1 MVLKKNLITSLIIG
15 LTAVMISF
23 IGIALYN
30 ANKNSTSPVNSNVSE
45 FVGDSISVR
54 FKYKNDGDYVILT
67 KSITDK
73 DESEIELTKD
83 DVNEL
88 MMNALTDDYSTAS
101 GWTISEKMT
110 EQQKVEF
117 YNSYNKDQILINFE
131 TQIFSLNDNKITT
144 DSNLA
149 YVSAASDN
157 IFTVSGTTTVDSGI
171 SSRQEMNY
179 VGENTAYGTYWI
191 KNNTGQYSFS
201 GRYFLMNDIDM
212 GGKSN
217 PWGGGIGTNTNPFK
231 YTFDGQGYAI
241 KNIFINDKTRF
252 GDAIGLFGVISN
264 ATIKNLNLDTF
275 KIYLYQSMDT
285 EGSITDNV
293 GILCGKVAS
302 GTSAITNISAYANE
316 SATAN
321 WTGEVASGKD
331 DANCGILV
339 KELYVKESGGLWWK
353 TYSSS
358 PQYVGGL
365 VGTVANSATLNISN
379 VIFRGNISVQVTSA
393 ARVAIAGG
401 IVGIIRNVDSGDIY
415 TSEFID
421 TSTNVKYGT
430 SSSVN
435 QCIFEGEIYI
445 TVVKANS
452 STALGGDAQDGVN
465 NTVNISLIGGICGAM
480 LKPAQF
486 TNCIANLIK
495 YGNVVVV
502 DTYSADIDFLNSED
516 LSWRTS
522 RISPG
527 LLARYGDT
535 VLKFY
540 SSNDSY
546 TVGGYARVSA
556 PLMSGINLLD
566 GCAPTSTKNG
576 DSADIDLKNF
586 ATCETYLNISEE
598 GANCDTSCNWFI
610 DDKVNDGYPIPMTL
624 LRIKDYK
631 FTLTVQGG
639 YISWY
644 YVGLDDNNSP
654 RAEGDT
660 VIYSSTIQASPVYT
674 MPMAD
679 YCEDLILGA
688 DASSYNDY
696 YYLGEWCLILV
707 EDEDYYYQSNAP
719 YTDETNREITFWL
732 TARKIEYRFPSKGS
746 ITINSDISINYT
758 LNLENDNEY
767 QFDYSDGCYVKDIP
781 TGIVIE
787 YQNSHIIGYRADY
800 VILFEFTLTIEQTD
814 GVDMSKFVQCS
825 SWLSTC
831 RQKSSGLLVKETK
844 INFDLHEVGEVT
856 TDENN
861 YEVITP
867 QFEAEEYTLSSIIL
881 NSTSDKVI
889 PSDLIGELDYSNA
902 STTTGYFNLKVTING
917 NSVVLKYDND
927 TSNLSEIVVVAKDKL
942 FNTDV
947 AYWKYNDI
955 NGELIDF
962 PSEGLYIYEISAI
975 QAYLDPIDYSFNVDY
990 NKNGED
996 TYAQSKSYTYNI
1008 ASEET
1013 SIEDPEFIPEGKTF
1027 GGWLLLDCNQEN
1039 PYEFDGVNYT
1049 ISSINETDKVLFLQ
1063 ATQDS
1068 NIVGQWMFKYSTIFD
1083 RSIEGKKYYSITTF
1097 IALDTNNNYSYG
1109 ILPSTHIDDKD
1120 KENPLIRSYWGNTYD
1135 VNILN
1140 DAINTLW
1147 YENDLNSE
1155 FTYAGVNSQLYTNGL
1170 TGTNSILITISASPD
1185 SQYAFASSET
1195 NDGDGISMF
1204 KFSDFTSESYVPKI
1218 EGSNNYYYV
1227 YAYGYRIIGW
1237 QIYFTYDDTIYYL
1250 IISNN
1255 DDSEE
1260 NAEWTYTT
1268 DQLYSINSIGN
1279 LSNTNSNNLA
1289 YYADDLDQ
1297 ILIGIITND
1306 IKIKMT
1312 PVWEAVSIRP
1322 NAIDGSLKIDG
1333 PIITYNDKGA
1343 ESGKEGYYLTDLIN
1357 KLSNLGQSIAY
1368 FTTEN
1373 GSNIAIAGTWNYYN
1387 IGREEFNYQTNTKIY
1402 EIPLEYTH
1410 YSDNIYKV
1418 NLDLNG
1424 FENATLNSEQTNY
1437 SIYEGESAP
1446 QAAVYTFKDFGY
1458 IDYLNSGYEYIEEY
1472 VDTLVNYISN
1482 YDKNVGASQ
1491 DFYAYTIYSDGRQ
1504 TYIYL
1509 TNNKSIGYLP
1519 VYTTGSKIL
1528 IAWNNYNKNG
1538 GSNLDGDIYSYL
1550 TAAYDDSIHSGIM
1563 NLETTIPA
1571 NEIWEYSQ
1579 AYFTDI
1585 DVVTLKPYFFRKT
1598 FNLDWHILFNGKE
1611 SDAGYAILN
1620 VEDVDSSTVDT
1631 EDSVSATYLLVN
1643 FIENNQTYHNVY
1655 KISGINGFNLSTFT
1669 INSYNLQNL
1678 SGYLVENFY
1687 LYADSNYSF
1696 YIYDQSK
1703 DTTAVS
1709 NNYLYKMLGYRLDGI
1724 SSTSFGNLNDNGNN
1738 RYSYS
1743 INADTIES
1751 MNFRNGEI
1759 LDFSAIFTKIIYTTS
1774 INLDNEKAGY
1784 LTIYLPDGSMMTRVN
1799 SSGDINFV
1807 LDDQIR
1813 VVYTAY
1819 IGYEF
1824 EVNAVTLTYKNA
1836 TITLLLDSEIENQEY
1851 TFLFNA
1857 LWLNNNYYSQFN
1869 TNYTVPNT
1877 ATDTE
1882 NIGKINI
1889 NTKQIEF
1896 EAKVKLYNGTE
1907 EFAVINLVDE
1917 TFRWKLDDETLT
1929 LSQLFE
1935 TTGSVGTK
1943 NIYGLIYLDNKYAVL
1958 SSWAYLPKRPTDNRN
1973 YYTTYNFPNYEIPTR
1988 EYPITS
1994 DLLSSMVVTGSGEIV
2009 PKENRIIYFAFEV
2022 YEQYEITMQA
2032 KALDHDTN
2040 STTRTTTASSVTYMY
2055 TSTLTLN
2062 EGATSDATNKL
2073 FESTSKF
2080 YAYNGATFALLSS
2093 FDNKRYTSV
2102 SYEYNGMNIVSGI
2115 LFNSENINDDK
2126 TGIILI
2132 SYIPRPLE
2140 ARVEY
2145 YIEDNGS
2152 VVNVDKSEVNSI
2164 LRTTLSST
2172 GSLYLDSEVT
2182 INIEPVDEREYM
2194 KYNISVTVGDVI
2206 QEIVPNNYEGSD
2218 GLFTGK
2224 HIVSDYI
2231 DYNAGEVIFNVTLKM
2246 KSHDSVEVMFTL
2258 TDEEYWTKESST
2270 LTNTRGLQDDVYGNL
2285 KLFVD
2290 GEEIDSLNSNII
2302 EGQLVEAEVSL
2313 NFGYTLRG
2321 YRQNIGTIVSLPTTT
2336 TRFTLTESFNA
2347 NENTGDGGYYTIY
2360 ISKDL
2365 YSAVLSIDENSSKNY
2380 QIESAGSIKTQNTDK
2395 SMISLDNIYIGK
2407 TIIFNQVEDL
2417 ANERLDYYYYI
2428 NKEGEQVV
2436 LDLVD
2441 NMLKVDEA
2449 LLKDIDGNTLQFG
2462 VVTVKRYKLEYVVS
2476 VGSEFLG
2483 EISTSIPVEVNDEI
2497 QYYDVGTVINLK
2509 INTIEPGKYVIS
2521 LFGSMVSSGYTI
2533 DTDIE
2538 LDSDKLLDIQI
2549 RADSYTVAIDE
2560 YIYSNIGDLS
2570 GGAVLPDTTVNA
2582 IQSSTQYYN
2591 EDASLSIAISS
2602 SDRILTGFVFNSGD
2616 ISFELS
2622 IKDNEITSVSENA
2635 IFLDGVLTVTIDEVE
2650 YSYKISITNGRLIIG
2665 YTSIDDISIEA
2676 YYTELKEISPN

>member
-23 IGIALYN
+23 IGVALYN

-101 GWTISEKMT
+101 GWTISEQMT

-131 TQIFSLNDNKITT
+131 TQTFSLNDNKITT

-191 KNNTGQYSFS
+191 KNNIGQYSFS
-201 GRYFLMNDIDM
+201 GRYFLMKDIDM

-217 PWGGGIGTNTNPFK
+217 SWGGGIGTNTNPFK

-241 KNIFINDKTRF
+241 KNIFIKDKSTF
-252 GDAIGLFGVISN
+252 GDAIGLFGVIEG
-264 ATIKNLNLDTF
+264 ATIENVKLENF
-275 KIYLYQSMDT
+275 RIYLYVPTNKED
-285 EGSITDNV
+285 SITDNI
-293 GILCGKVAS
+293 GMLCGYVK
-302 GTSAITNISAYANE
+302 GHNNIIRNI

-321 WTGEVASGKD
+321 ESSTQNWLSSDVYDYDNAKNYCVYVADLYKFGPILLN
-331 DANCGILV
+331 ANAN
-339 KELYVKESGGLWWK
+339 SQ
-353 TYSSS
+353 S
-358 PQYVGGL
+358 VGGL
-365 VGTVANSATLNISN
+365 IGTINYDAECIIFN
-379 VIFRGNISVQVTSA
+379 VIFKGNVA
-393 ARVAIAGG
+393 ARVDVQSTKINVGG
-401 IVGIIRNVDSGDIY
+401 IVGSCGLLNADEDRVSKRTVEYMWSGSLNYDRYNILDAY
-415 TSEFID
+415 SYIMYCLYEGNLSI
-421 TSTNVKYGT
+421 TND
-430 SSSVN
+430 
-435 QCIFEGEIYI
+435 EG
-445 TVVKANS
+445 
-452 STALGGDAQDGVN
+452 
-465 NTVNISLIGGICGAM
+465 SLIGEWHSAGDEYSVATCGGIIG
-480 LKPAQF
+480 AQF
-486 TNCIANLIK
+486 RPVQIDNCISNVKKHEFPGVKQSASIYVGYNLK
-495 YGNVVVV
+495 ENG
-502 DTYSADIDFLNSED
+502 A
-516 LSWRTS
+516 
-522 RISPG
+522 ISPG
-527 LLARYGDT
+527 IFLQTEVRHELWGGGFNIQKSGGLQENDDFISNCSVNT
-535 VLKFY
+535 WE
-540 SSNDSY
+540 SSTS
-546 TVGGYARVSA
+546 VS
-556 PLMSGINLLD
+556 IKD
-566 GCAPTSTKNG
+566 K
-576 DSADIDLKNF
+576 
-586 ATCETYLNISEE
+586 ATLYTYLEAITEE
-598 GANCDTSCNWFI
+598 GEEFKSGAGWFI
-610 DDKVNDGYPIPMTL
+610 DDKVNDGYPIPMSL

-631 FTLTVQGG
+631 FKLTVDGGTVEDYNVGQNDDNSPVLDGTKAIYTSTIRASAIYSINAADNVKNLIINKNTGNSNFYYLGNNYVIKIQDLEYYKIGEIYVSEGSYNETGEITLTITKINIEYQFPKSGTYEINSNVEVDWGLELISNDNLISDNGNYYSARLPLGFSVDYTDNEIAG
-639 YISWY
+639 Y
-644 YVGLDDNNSP
+644 GLDD
-654 RAEGDT
+654 
-660 VIYSSTIQASPVYT
+660 
-674 MPMAD
+674 
-679 YCEDLILGA
+679 
-688 DASSYNDY
+688 
-696 YYLGEWCLILV
+696 
-707 EDEDYYYQSNAP
+707 
-719 YTDETNREITFWL
+719 EIVF
-732 TARKIEYRFPSKGS
+732 IFS
-746 ITINSDISINYT
+746 
-758 LNLENDNEY
+758 
-767 QFDYSDGCYVKDIP
+767 
-781 TGIVIE
+781 
-787 YQNSHIIGYRADY
+787 
-800 VILFEFTLTIEQTD
+800 LTIKSVNSISSKNITD
-814 GVDMSKFVQCS
+814 FVNRS

-831 RQKSSGLLVKETK
+831 KSWSSGGIVKETEYSLGIHK
-844 INFDLHEVGEVT
+844 VGEVT
-856 TDENN
+856 KDEKQ
-861 YEVITP
+861 YEIITP
-867 QFEAEEYTLSSIIL
+867 QFEAVEYTLSSIIL

-902 STTTGYFNLKVTING
+902 STTTGYFNLKVTISG
-917 NSVVLKYDND
+917 NSVVFKYDND
-927 TSNLSEIVVVAKDKL
+927 SSNLSEIVVVAKDKL
-942 FNTDV
+942 FNTNV

-1008 ASEET
+1008 ASDET
-1013 SIEDPEFIPEGKTF
+1013 AIEDPEFIPEGKTF

-1109 ILPSTHIDDKD
+1109 TLPSTHIDDKD

-1155 FTYAGVNSQLYTNGL
+1155 FTYAGVNSQLYTDGL

-1227 YAYGYRIIGW
+1227 YAYGYRIVGW

-1437 SIYEGESAP
+1437 SIYAGESAP

-2080 YAYNGATFALLSS
+2080 YAYDGATFALLSS

-2126 TGIILI
+2126 TGTILI

-2152 VVNVDKSEVNSI
+2152 VVNVNESEVNSI
-2164 LRTTLSST
+2164 LKATLSST

-2182 INIEPVDEREYM
+2182 INIAPVDEREYM

-2246 KSHDSVEVMFTL
+2246 KSHDSVEIMFTL

-2395 SMISLDNIYIGK
+2395 SIISLDNIYIGK

-2428 NKEGEQVV
+2428 NKEGEQVA

-2476 VGSEFLG
+2476 VGNEFLG
-2483 EISTSIPVEVNDEI
+2483 EISTSLPVEVNDEI

-2521 LFGSMVSSGYTI
+2521 LFGSIVSSGYTI

-2538 LDSDKLLDIQI
+2538 LDSDKFLDIQI

-2591 EDASLSIAISS
+2591 ENASLSIAISS

-2616 ISFELS
+2616 VSFELS

-2635 IFLDGVLTVTIDEVE
+2635 TFLDGVLTVTIDEVE